1 MSEEQIEK
9 EKLKNT
15 LLIIKQVLESEKDG
29 LNNLFD
35 SFIGNR
41 EQLWKIAEQK
51 KIHIQNLEASLD
63 KPYFVMLL
71 LQTGELRFLHY
82 IMILK

>member
-1 MSEEQIEK
+1 MNEEQIEK

-41 EQLWKIAEQK
+41 EQLWKIAEK
-51 KIHIQNLEASLD
+51 K
-63 KPYFVMLL
+63 
-71 LQTGELRFLHY
+71 RFTY
-82 IMILK
+82 KI